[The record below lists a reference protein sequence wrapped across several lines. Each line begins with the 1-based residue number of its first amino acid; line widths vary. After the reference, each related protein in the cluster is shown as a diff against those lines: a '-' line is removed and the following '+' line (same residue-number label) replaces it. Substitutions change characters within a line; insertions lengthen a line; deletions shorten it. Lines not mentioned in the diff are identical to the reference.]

1 MTLQDIAGIIA
12 PASGWVVVI
21 LLIGSRLIKISQL
34 EINPWKAIG
43 KAIGKAINGDV
54 MTELEAVKKSQ
65 ADIAKRLD
73 EREKI
78 EDARNADMHRTRILQ
93 YNLELIR
100 NLKHTKED
108 FDDILAEV
116 DAYRKYCSGHPDYP
130 NKRAEHAIK
139 NIERVYDE
147 RVRKRDFSVA
157 EEGDENQ

>member
-1 MTLQDIAGIIA
+1 MTLKEIAEIIS
-12 PASGWVVVI
+12 ASPGWIAAI
-21 LLIGSRLIKISQL
+21 LLIGSGLVEIAPIKW
-34 EINPWKAIG
+34 NPWKTIG
-43 KAIGKAINGDV
+43 KWIGKAINSDV
-54 MTELEAVKKSQ
+54 MKELESVKKSQ
-65 ADIAKRLD
+65 AEITKRMD

-108 FDDILAEV
+108 FDDILAEI
-116 DAYRKYCSGHPDYP
+116 DAYKKYCNGHPDYP

-147 RVRKRDFSVA
+147 RVHKRDFSVA
-157 EEGDENQ
+157 EEGNAE